1 MAVQS
6 RWLAINRA
14 LSVTVH
20 PCRLLD
26 LEEGFSLSSSLSL
39 PPLPCLPPW
48 HRSCFG
54 FVPQFQ
60 SLPPLHLLFPFFFS
74 FFSSPFSQHGDLWP
88 TLKKPHKEA
97 RLFYATLGV
106 RVLQTGVMKSGKTTL
121 ITASLLAGFCNLC
134 RLNLTN
140 DCLKR

>member
-1 MAVQS
+1 MQVI
-6 RWLAINRA
+6 RFRRRFFPVI
-14 LSVTVH
+14 
-20 PCRLLD
+20 
-26 LEEGFSLSSSLSL
+26 FSL
-39 PPLPCLPPW
+39 PPTSSMPATLAPVVFWLCTTVSVPP
-48 HRSCFG
+48 SSASAI
-54 FVPQFQ
+54 
-60 SLPPLHLLFPFFFS
+60 SLLFS

-140 DCLKR
+140 DCLER